1 MDFLDGAE
9 KGFCSVG
16 CRRGC
21 SEDGCE
27 FFFGLENVL
36 DCETAAVVFHF
47 LRVDV
52 DQREDVL
59 DVPAFAVLVFGHE
72 VCDFDS
78 CARVEVFAEDAA
90 DSTTDA
96 AAHGYGGVPP
106 PCDGNYVRGRC
117 RCSGGGGEAWVAR
130 LGEDLDVPDQH
141 VHMRQDADTVL
152 DGVEGFGLVGGSAG
166 EYDGGGECEEG

>member
-21 SEDGCE
+21 SEDGCK

-36 DCETAAVVFHF
+36 DCQTAAVVFHF

-52 DQREDVL
+52 DQREDIL

-96 AAHGYGGVPP
+96 AAGDGGVPP
-106 PCDGNYVRGRC
+106 PCDG
-117 RCSGGGGEAWVAR
+117 GGEAWMAR

-152 DGVEGFGLVGGSAG
+152 DGVEGFGLVGGGAG